1 MRYQC
6 EVTDIPH
13 ETSFTH
19 LSGPATQVAAVLAR
33 PRRLAVACVI
43 ALTALGWGA
52 LGLMGANA
60 DIWTA
65 LCQPMGAGGAAELA
79 LVLSMWA
86 AMTFAMMLPTAGP
99 MVLTYAEIAD
109 TAARK
114 QEPAASPLVLAAG
127 YISVWLGFAVVAT
140 ALQFALTQLAL
151 LDGGRPSPWLA
162 GVILLGAGL
171 YQFSTLKHTCL
182 TICQRPFPFFFAN
195 WTTEPLGVF
204 KLGMR
209 QGRYCLG
216 CCWAMMLVMF
226 AAGVMSV
233 VWMAALGVVMT
244 IEKMTTTTRFTHI
257 VGGVFVTIGLGIIAM
272 TLVK

>member
-1 MRYQC
+1 
-6 EVTDIPH
+6 VTDIPH
-13 ETSFTH
+13 PVALNH
-19 LSGPATQVAAVLAR
+19 LSAPAARLAVVFAR
-33 PRRLAVACVI
+33 PRRLAVGCVLV
-43 ALTALGWGA
+43 LTALGWAA
-52 LGLMGANA
+52 LGLMSLDA
-60 DIWTA
+60 DIWMA
-65 LCQPMGAGGAAELA
+65 LCRPMSTGGGMELA
-79 LVLSMWA
+79 LVLSMWV

-114 QEPAASPLVLAAG
+114 QESAASPLMLAAG
-127 YISVWLGFAVVAT
+127 YLAVWLGFAVIAT

-162 GVILLGAGL
+162 GAILVGAGL
-171 YQFSTLKHTCL
+171 YQFSSLKHTCL

-195 WTTEPLGVF
+195 WTTRPFGVF

-226 AAGVMSV
+226 AAGMMSV

-244 IEKMTTTTRFTHI
+244 IEKMTTTPRFAHI
-257 VGGVFVTIGLGIIAM
+257 VGGVFVVTGLGIVAM
-272 TLVK
+272 TLVQ